1 MWNRNLPPRAENLP
15 RQMGSEVSG
24 RKLAVNINTDHFNP
38 KQVAG
43 DDFNQPSM
51 IDGNLIKFSDDVFA
65 LIFLE
70 IYNLGLYRRV
80 TEI

>member
-1 MWNRNLPPRAENLP
+1 
-15 RQMGSEVSG
+15 MGSQVSG
-24 RKLAVNINTDHFNP
+24 RKPAVNNNTDHFNP

-65 LIFLE
+65 VIFLE